1 MSDALVSPPVFA
13 VTGAVS
19 LVLLGTAIW
28 KVKHPRN
35 DRREPDARDEHIVP
49 LMGVMGAFVFAAQ
62 MINFS
67 IPGTGSSGHLVGG
80 ILLSAILG
88 PWAALLTLA
97 SVLVIQCLVF
107 ADGGFMA
114 LGANILNMAVLSC
127 LVAYPLLFRPLIK
140 RGASP
145 GRIIAASLLASVVGL
160 ELGAL
165 AVTIETEASGITA
178 LPMGRFLLFMLPIHL
193 FIGIGEGLATA
204 AVICVVQ
211 RYKPELLYGIRRERA
226 SGRRRLGKALAAIAL
241 LALLIAGSFSWI
253 ASSDPDGLE
262 WSIEKTAGRSELEPA
277 SQSRRHSGKDG
288 RDTRLQHDI
297 CGNRRERSHSAGRI
311 RRLLS
316 VPRRTKAGMKN
327 RLQHVL
333 CALDAMERTARMQSP
348 LHRTD
353 ARSKLLVTVVFLVT
367 MLSVPLCRLPEL
379 LLFFVFPIVACAMGG
394 LSYGTIFRRSLVVL
408 PFVVFIGVFN
418 LFYDREPVFRIGTL
432 AVTAGWVSFLSIVL
446 RGLLSVQALLVL
458 IGSTGYYGLC
468 RSMQRLGVPA
478 VFTTQ
483 LLFVYRYLYVLIEEA
498 AAMQQAR
505 DARSFGR
512 RSYPLKIW
520 GTLVGQLLIRTFD
533 RAEQISRAML
543 ARGFSGRIPEGVF
556 ERPAWKMRDTLF
568 LAVWCSAFVLLRL
581 CRPAENLSMLINNL

>member
-35 DRREPDARDEHIVP
+35 ARREPDARDEHIVP

-114 LGANILNMAVLSC
+114 LSC
-127 LVAYPLLFRPLIK
+127 LAAYPLLFRPLIK

-241 LALLIAGSFSWI
+241 AALLVAGSFSWI

-262 WSIEKTAGRSELEPA
+262 WSIKKTAGRSELEPA
-277 SQSRRHSGKDG
+277 SDG
-288 RDTRLQHDI
+288 
-297 CGNRRERSHSAGRI
+297 
-311 RRLLS
+311 
-316 VPRRTKAGMKN
+316 
-327 RLQHVL
+327 
-333 CALDAMERTARMQSP
+333 
-348 LHRTD
+348 LHRRAAAIQEKTAVIPD
-353 ARSKLLVTVVFLVT
+353 YNTTFAG
-367 MLSVPLCRLPEL
+367 
-379 LLFFVFPIVACAMGG
+379 IVGSGAI
-394 LSYGTIFRRSLVVL
+394 L
-408 PFVVFIGVFN
+408 
-418 LFYDREPVFRIGTL
+418 L
-432 AVTAGWVSFLSIVL
+432 AVFGASCLFRAG
-446 RGLLSVQALLVL
+446 QK
-458 IGSTGYYGLC
+458 
-468 RSMQRLGVPA
+468 Q
-478 VFTTQ
+478 
-483 LLFVYRYLYVLIEEA
+483 E
-498 AAMQQAR
+498 
-505 DARSFGR
+505 
-512 RSYPLKIW
+512 
-520 GTLVGQLLIRTFD
+520 
-533 RAEQISRAML
+533 
-543 ARGFSGRIPEGVF
+543 
-556 ERPAWKMRDTLF
+556 
-568 LAVWCSAFVLLRL
+568 
-581 CRPAENLSMLINNL
+581 

>member
-28 KVKHPRN
+28 RVKHPRN

-127 LVAYPLLFRPLIK
+127 LAAYPLLFRPLIK

-204 AVICVVQ
+204 AVICGVQ
-211 RYKPELLYGIRRERA
+211 RYKL
-226 SGRRRLGKALAAIAL
+226 S
-241 LALLIAGSFSWI
+241 LIHI
-253 ASSDPDGLE
+253 
-262 WSIEKTAGRSELEPA
+262 
-277 SQSRRHSGKDG
+277 
-288 RDTRLQHDI
+288 
-297 CGNRRERSHSAGRI
+297 
-311 RRLLS
+311 
-316 VPRRTKAGMKN
+316 
-327 RLQHVL
+327 
-333 CALDAMERTARMQSP
+333 
-348 LHRTD
+348 
-353 ARSKLLVTVVFLVT
+353 
-367 MLSVPLCRLPEL
+367 
-379 LLFFVFPIVACAMGG
+379 
-394 LSYGTIFRRSLVVL
+394 
-408 PFVVFIGVFN
+408 
-418 LFYDREPVFRIGTL
+418 
-432 AVTAGWVSFLSIVL
+432 
-446 RGLLSVQALLVL
+446 
-458 IGSTGYYGLC
+458 
-468 RSMQRLGVPA
+468 
-478 VFTTQ
+478 
-483 LLFVYRYLYVLIEEA
+483 
-498 AAMQQAR
+498 
-505 DARSFGR
+505 
-512 RSYPLKIW
+512 
-520 GTLVGQLLIRTFD
+520 
-533 RAEQISRAML
+533 
-543 ARGFSGRIPEGVF
+543 
-556 ERPAWKMRDTLF
+556 
-568 LAVWCSAFVLLRL
+568 
-581 CRPAENLSMLINNL
+581 